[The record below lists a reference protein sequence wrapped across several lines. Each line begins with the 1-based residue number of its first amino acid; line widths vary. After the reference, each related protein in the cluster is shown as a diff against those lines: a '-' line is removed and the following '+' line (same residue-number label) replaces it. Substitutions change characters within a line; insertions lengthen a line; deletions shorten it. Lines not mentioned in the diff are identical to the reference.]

1 MRRIL
6 IILLIFL
13 SSFLYGTDIYDI
25 EMNTSFESLLKA
37 KKPILIDFGGKMCVD
52 CVPCH
57 DLFEK
62 KNKQYNKQA
71 IIKYVDIQKNREFA
85 KRMNVDIVP
94 MQIFWTEKGKPY
106 IPSKNVKIKFN
117 FLRDK
122 KGVIYRTLHE
132 GILTEEEFEVII
144 KDMGI
149 K

>member
-1 MRRIL
+1 MKK
-6 IILLIFL
+6 IIISLFFIIISLV
-13 SSFLYGTDIYDI
+13 SFADIYSF
-25 EMNTSFESLLKA
+25 EMDSSFESLLKA
-37 KKPILIDFGGKMCVD
+37 KKPILIDFGGKMCID

-62 KNKQYNKQA
+62 KNKEYNKQA
-71 IIKYVDIQKNREFA
+71 IIKYVDIQKNKEFV
-85 KRMNVDIVP
+85 KRMNVDTVP

-117 FLRDK
+117 FLKDK

-132 GILTEEEFEVII
+132 GILTEEEFEIII